1 MPTKTALASALPLGE
16 APMLAVDVQHRLGT
30 LLAEAYARMPGIPGA
45 GSSRFDELLA
55 RLETV
60 LVAQEDRDEQSFR
73 SSIIEMTPRLYN
85 FAMSLTKNPSAAD
98 DLVQDTFLRAWRSR
112 SRFTVGTNLG
122 AWLFTIMRNAF
133 YSRHRKEVREVNDT
147 DGDYAE
153 RLAAAPEQSGHVDLL
168 DAQTALAKLPLPM
181 RQALIL
187 VAIENLSYEEAA
199 TVMNCRIGTVKS
211 RVWRAREQLAQ
222 ILGYSAADVGQD
234 SMALATTTSGSTWVA

>member
-1 MPTKTALASALPLGE
+1 MPKTATAPASPPSETPTLAMA
-16 APMLAVDVQHRLGT
+16 VQHHLGT
-30 LLAEAYARMPGIPGA
+30 LLAQAYARMPGSPAA
-45 GSSRFDELLA
+45 GSDRFGELLA
-55 RLETV
+55 KLETV
-60 LVAQEDRDEQSFR
+60 LVAQEGRDEAEFR
-73 SSIIEMTPRLYN
+73 TAIIDMTPRLYN

-112 SRFTVGTNLG
+112 ARFTVGTNLG

-133 YSRHRKEVREVNDT
+133 YSRHRKEVREVNDS

-153 RLAAAPEQSGHVDLL
+153 RLAAVPEQSGHVDLM
-168 DAQTALAKLPLPM
+168 DAQAALGKLPLPM

-222 ILGYSAADVGQD
+222 ILGYSAADVGSD
-234 SMALATTTSGSTWVA
+234 GMTLSTVSSSTWVA

>member
-1 MPTKTALASALPLGE
+1 MPKTAFDDLASPLDDEVPTLP
-16 APMLAVDVQHRLGT
+16 AAVQQRLGA
-30 LLAEAYARMPGIPGA
+30 LLADAYAQMPGNPGVE
-45 GSSRFDELLA
+45 SSRFDALLA

-60 LVAQEDRDEQSFR
+60 LVAQEGKDEEAFR
-73 SSIIEMTPRLYN
+73 ASIIEMTPRLYN

-112 SRFTVGTNLG
+112 ARFTVGTNLG

-133 YSRHRKEVREVNDT
+133 YSRHRKEVREVADS

-153 RLAAAPEQSGHVDLL
+153 RLATAPEQSGHVDLM

-222 ILGYSAADVGQD
+222 ILGYSAADVGSD
-234 SMALATTTSGSTWVA
+234 SMTLSAVSGSTWMA

>member
-1 MPTKTALASALPLGE
+1 MQQTAFDDLASPVDDE
-16 APMLAVDVQHRLGT
+16 VPMLPPEVQQRLGT
-30 LLAEAYARMPGIPGA
+30 LLAEAYARMPGNPNAEA
-45 GSSRFDELLA
+45 GRFDALLA

-60 LVAQEDRDEQSFR
+60 LVAQEGKDEESFR
-73 SSIIEMTPRLYN
+73 AAIIEMTPRLYN

-133 YSRHRKEVREVNDT
+133 YSRHRKEVREVADS

-153 RLAAAPEQSGHVDLL
+153 RLAAAPEQSGHVDLM

-222 ILGYSAADVGQD
+222 ILGYSAADVGSD
-234 SMALATTTSGSTWVA
+234 SMTLSAVGGSTWMA

>member
-1 MPTKTALASALPLGE
+1 MPKTALAEATLSMGEPPIIAL
-16 APMLAVDVQHRLGT
+16 DVQHRLGA
-30 LLAEAYARMPGIPGA
+30 LLAEAYARMPGGPAA
-45 GSSRFDELLA
+45 GPSRFDELLA
-55 RLETV
+55 KLETV
-60 LVAQEDRDEQSFR
+60 LVAQEGRDEESFR
-73 SSIIEMTPRLYN
+73 SEIIAMTPRLYN

-112 SRFTVGTNLG
+112 ARFTVGTNLG

-133 YSRHRKEVREVNDT
+133 YSRHRKEVREIADS
-147 DGDYAE
+147 DGDYAD

-168 DAQTALAKLPLPM
+168 DAQTALTKLPLPM

-222 ILGYSAADVGQD
+222 ILGYDAADVGSD
-234 SMALATTTSGSTWVA
+234 SMTLSAVGNQAWVS

>member
-1 MPTKTALASALPLGE
+1 MPKTALAEAISPLGE
-16 APMLAVDVQHRLGT
+16 PPMVAVDVQHRLGT
-30 LLAEAYARMPGIPGA
+30 LLAEAYARMPGNSAADA
-45 GSSRFDELLA
+45 GRFDDLLA

-60 LVAQEDRDEQSFR
+60 LVAQEGRDEDAFR
-73 SSIIEMTPRLYN
+73 SEIIAMTPRLYN

-112 SRFTVGTNLG
+112 ARFTVGTNLG

-133 YSRHRKEVREVNDT
+133 YSRHRKEVREIADS
-147 DGDYAE
+147 DGDYAD

-168 DAQTALAKLPLPM
+168 DAQTALTKLPLPM

-222 ILGYSAADVGQD
+222 ILGYDAADVGSD
-234 SMALATTTSGSTWVA
+234 SMTLSAVGSQAWMS